1 MAWLEIT
8 VQTDPGNV
16 DQIAAALTA
25 AGFSELVIEDQQ
37 EFSDF
42 LEQNRACWDYIDEKL
57 QQQLKGLSRIRLYL
71 EDTDT
76 KALEKLEALTA
87 KLELTMQKASLTEEN
102 SEESW
107 KDN

>member
-16 DQIAAALTA
+16 DRTAAALTA

-42 LEQNRACWDYIDEKL
+42 LDQNR
-57 QQQLKGLSRIRLYL
+57 
-71 EDTDT
+71 
-76 KALEKLEALTA
+76 
-87 KLELTMQKASLTEEN
+87 
-102 SEESW
+102 
-107 KDN
+107 